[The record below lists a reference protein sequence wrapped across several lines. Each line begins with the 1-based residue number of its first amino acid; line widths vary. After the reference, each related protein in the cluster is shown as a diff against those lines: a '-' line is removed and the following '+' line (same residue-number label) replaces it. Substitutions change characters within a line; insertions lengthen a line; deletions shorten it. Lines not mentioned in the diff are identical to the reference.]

1 MEDAVMRKEEWEKA
15 YRMYYRPVYAYAL
28 FLSGNCHDAEDL
40 VQETFIR
47 AYLSYEKKG
56 NIRYWLLKV
65 TRNGFVSRMRKRKK
79 EIMDDGTILE
89 RQCARQKDALQK
101 IIEDEEKKR
110 LFTAVMSL
118 PVMMRTVLAESV
130 FFQLTDDEIAEL
142 HGLSRENVRK
152 IRSRARRR
160 LKEKIR
166 EE

>member
-1 MEDAVMRKEEWEKA
+1 MRKEEWEKA

-28 FLSGNCHDAEDL
+28 FLSGNCHDAKDL

-47 AYLSYEKKG
+47 AYLSYEEKG

-65 TRNGFVSRMRKRKK
+65 TKNVFVSRLRKRKK
-79 EIMDDGTILE
+79 EIMDDGTILA
-89 RQCARQKDALQK
+89 RQCAREKDALQK
-101 IIEDEEKKR
+101 IIEDEEKKQ
-110 LFTAVMSL
+110 LFMAVTSL

-142 HGLSRENVRK
+142 NGLSRENVRK

-160 LKEKIR
+160 LKEKMR